1 MKEEFKKL
9 LESEHGAMRISEIA
23 VLERTQHDD
32 FGNEIDNL
40 KIIFINPTESSIVG
54 FYIGE
59 IKSRDTEGIAKEIA
73 EHTRKFAEKWTE
85 EETTKILN
93 GKMDFRF
100 WEIG

>member
-1 MKEEFKKL
+1 MKKEFKKL
-9 LESEHGAMRISEIA
+9 LESEHGALKISEIA
-23 VLERTQHDD
+23 VLERTQHDY
-32 FGNEIDNL
+32 FGNEIDKL
-40 KIIFINPTESSIVG
+40 EIIFINPTGRVD
-54 FYIGE
+54 FYTGE

-85 EETTKILN
+85 EETTKILS